1 MKPIKNVIK
10 NFDTIY
16 NLQKYLR
23 YKFHYFLLKDYK
35 KLIDN
40 HFKFLAKYGNM
51 NKKLFEIAI
60 GNFSCQSITFFETGS
75 SANWGANSSLL
86 FDSYVNKFGGKL
98 ITVDIR
104 EDANRYLNSKFSK
117 KSFSFIENS
126 LDFIKTYDQSFFK
139 TIDLVYLDSYDLD
152 INNPEPSMNH
162 CLQEFLLLDERIKVG
177 SLIAIDDTPNLEAFN
192 MYMEFNLN
200 KNNTIEK
207 YGYIPGKGT
216 KVLEHQIMKNY
227 KIIYQH
233 YGVLLQKLK

>member
-1 MKPIKNVIK
+1 M
-10 NFDTIY
+10 
-16 NLQKYLR
+16 
-23 YKFHYFLLKDYK
+23 LKDYK

-60 GNFSCQSITFFETGS
+60 GNFSSQSITFFETGS

-177 SLIAIDDTPNLEAFN
+177 SLIAIDDTPNLEAFK
-192 MYMEFNLN
+192 MYMEFNLI
-200 KNNTIEK
+200 KIILLKSMVYTRKRYKSIRTSTI
-207 YGYIPGKGT
+207 
-216 KVLEHQIMKNY
+216 KNY

-233 YGVLLQKLK
+233 YGVLTKVEVALLFIKLN